1 MGEADHAAGMTRP
14 AAERNIRA
22 VKNTRANKKNIFY
35 LAAGWTAALVSL
47 ARYPFIFGVAA
58 VAAGV
63 MAGKNGSGK
72 AGIILILSSII
83 CMGLGL
89 IFSNVL
95 YNYLKSA
102 FGI

>member
-1 MGEADHAAGMTRP
+1 MGEADRAAGMTRP
-14 AAERNIRA
+14 AA
-22 VKNTRANKKNIFY
+22 KNTANKTNIYY
-35 LAAGWTAALVSL
+35 LSAGWTAALVSL

-89 IFSNVL
+89 IFSNAL
-95 YNYLKSA
+95 YDYLRFA